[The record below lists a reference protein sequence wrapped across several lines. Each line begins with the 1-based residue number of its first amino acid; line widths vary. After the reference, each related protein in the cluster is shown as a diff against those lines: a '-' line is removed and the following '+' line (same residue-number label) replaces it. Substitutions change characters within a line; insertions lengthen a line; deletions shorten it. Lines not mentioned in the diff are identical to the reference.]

1 MEFSVCIVR
10 LSLIN
15 YILYTDTHAVYI
27 FRQAHL
33 YKIFKMMI
41 DFSCHSRG
49 HNWAPLVAQ
58 IVKNLP
64 AMWEA
69 QIQPLGRED
78 PLEKGIATCCSI
90 LDWRIPWNL
99 TGYSPWDRKES
110 DMTE

>member
-41 DFSCHSRG
+41 DFF
-49 HNWAPLVAQ
+49 
-58 IVKNLP
+58 LP
-64 AMWEA
+64 FE
-69 QIQPLGRED
+69 R
-78 PLEKGIATCCSI
+78 T
-90 LDWRIPWNL
+90 
-99 TGYSPWDRKES
+99 
-110 DMTE
+110 